1 MNGIPPLVQLV
12 SYGSIEAQESA
23 ARALWHLASS
33 NEAKEAIAES
43 GGIGPLVSMLSVEDE
58 RSQEIATVPISRL
71 EDCPPHEARLPN
83 KDSPPNEARLPI
95 SLSLL
100 LFLNYR

>member
-33 NEAKEAIAES
+33 TEAKEAIAES
-43 GGIGPLVSMLSVEDE
+43 GGIGPLVGMLSVEDE
-58 RSQEIATVPISRL
+58 RSQEIATVTISRSRI
-71 EDCPPHEARLPN
+71 PHLMRRDSPSDEARFPV
-83 KDSPPNEARLPI
+83 
-95 SLSLL
+95 
-100 LFLNYR
+100 